1 MTAKRWVE
9 DSAVCV
15 FAAILLALSYEIFI
29 FPNQFAPA
37 GLPGIATM
45 IQHIFKFNAGYM
57 MYLFNIPLL
66 VAMILLGNKEFTIKS
81 AIFSMVFSGALLVFG
96 SLDLSR
102 LAYHTENGTS
112 LILAPIAGGVISG
125 YCYGIVFRR
134 GGSTGG
140 MDLVAALVQHR
151 CPEQNILWIVFII
164 NALVA
169 AGSFFVYNMK
179 YEPVILCL
187 LYCFISSKVGDI
199 MLRGFKEAIKFEVV
213 TDRPEALEE
222 AILQSMGHGVTEI
235 RAVGGYTHEKKTML
249 ICVIN
254 KHQIVQFQR
263 LLKQYPG
270 SFAYLSSVKETVG
283 NFRNIH

>member
-1 MTAKRWVE
+1 M
-9 DSAVCV
+9 
-15 FAAILLALSYEIFI
+15 
-29 FPNQFAPA
+29 
-37 GLPGIATM
+37 
-45 IQHIFKFNAGYM
+45 
-57 MYLFNIPLL
+57 
-66 VAMILLGNKEFTIKS
+66 
-81 AIFSMVFSGALLVFG
+81 
-96 SLDLSR
+96 
-102 LAYHTENGTS
+102 
-112 LILAPIAGGVISG
+112 
-125 YCYGIVFRR
+125 
-134 GGSTGG
+134 
-140 MDLVAALVQHR
+140 AALVQHR

-283 NFRNIH
+283 NFRNI

>member
-1 MTAKRWVE
+1 MTVRRWIE
-9 DSAVCV
+9 DSVVCV
-15 FAAILLALSYEIFI
+15 FAAVLLALSYEIFI

-45 IQHIFKFNAGYM
+45 IQHIFNFNAGYM

-81 AIFSMVFSGALLVFG
+81 AIFSMVFSGALLVLG

-102 LAYHTENGTS
+102 LTYHTENGTS

-140 MDLVAALVQHR
+140 TDLVAALVQHR

-164 NALVA
+164 NTLVA
-169 AGSFFVYNMK
+169 VSSFFVYDMK

-213 TDRPEALEE
+213 TDRPEELEE
-222 AILQSMGHGVTEI
+222 DILQSMGHGVTEI

-249 ICVIN
+249 ICVVN

-263 LLKQYPG
+263 ILKKYPG

-283 NFRNIH
+283 NFRHIH

>member
-1 MTAKRWVE
+1 MYYTMHV
-9 DSAVCV
+9 
-15 FAAILLALSYEIFI
+15 
-29 FPNQFAPA
+29 A
-37 GLPGIATM
+37 GLERRLPICPVSDSLSIGAFV
-45 IQHIFKFNAGYM
+45 IFGDAELTVSAARDLLRLAPEHDYILTAEAKG
-57 MYLFNIPLL
+57 IPLAHEMARQNHEETYF
-66 VAMILLGNKEFTIKS
+66 VARKAPKLYMPDALCVTVQSITTAREQKLYLDRADAERMRGKRILI
-81 AIFSMVFSGALLVFG
+81 V
-96 SLDLSR
+96 DD
-102 LAYHTENGTS
+102 
-112 LILAPIAGGVISG
+112 VIS
-125 YCYGIVFRR
+125 
-134 GGSTGG
+134 TGES
-140 MDLVAALVQHR
+140 LRAV
-151 CPEQNILWIVFII
+151 EQ
-164 NALVA
+164 LVA